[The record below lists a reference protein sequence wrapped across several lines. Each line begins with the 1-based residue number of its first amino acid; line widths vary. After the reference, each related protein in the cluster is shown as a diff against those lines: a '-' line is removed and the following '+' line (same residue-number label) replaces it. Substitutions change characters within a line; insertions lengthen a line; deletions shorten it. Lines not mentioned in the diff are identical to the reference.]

1 LTGWR
6 QLNNYKNMAKKPA
19 PRKKTT
25 EKIPATRTVQTTKP
39 APVKKIT
46 LEINTNRV
54 EENIRQAVEKM
65 QYWYQQGIIR
75 KVRLKYKGKPILPD
89 IPLSYFMLAQV
100 ATFFL
105 TGVVRALALNLGTRV
120 FFEVE
125 MVNDAEESLKRAKD
139 LYLDGDLDEAIEMLE
154 QVIKLDKNSAE
165 AYLYL
170 GIISKIKKDHAAA
183 TRYFLQAQKIDA
195 SGKIG
200 TEAAKNLKKLM
211 PDLSKG

>member
-1 LTGWR
+1 
-6 QLNNYKNMAKKPA
+6 MAGKQV
-19 PRKKTT
+19 RKKST
-25 EKIPATRTVQTTKP
+25 EKTPARRAQATKP

-54 EENIRQAVEKM
+54 EENIRQAVEEV
-65 QYWYQQGIIR
+65 QYWYQQGLIR

-89 IPLSYFMLAQV
+89 IPLSYFMLVQV

-105 TGVVRALALNLGTRV
+105 TGVVRALAVNLGTRI

-139 LYLDGDLDEAIEMLE
+139 LYLDGDLDDAIRMLE
-154 QVIKLDKNSAE
+154 QVIKLDRNCAE

-170 GIISKIKKDHAAA
+170 GIIHKIKKDLSTA
-183 TRYFLQAQKIDA
+183 TRYFEQAHNLDE

-200 TEAAKNLKKLM
+200 TEAAKNLKKL
-211 PDLSKG
+211 SAASEV